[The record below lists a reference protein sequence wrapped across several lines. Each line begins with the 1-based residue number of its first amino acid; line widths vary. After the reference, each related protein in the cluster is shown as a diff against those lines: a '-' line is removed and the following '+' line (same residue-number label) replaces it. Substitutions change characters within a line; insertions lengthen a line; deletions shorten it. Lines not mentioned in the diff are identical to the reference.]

1 MKRWVDVAALGVSQ
15 IIGYGTLYYSFSV
28 LAPSMAHDLG
38 WTSEWVFGAMSIA
51 LLTSGLVAPW
61 TGRWMDRYG
70 AGRIMAFGSAAAALA
85 LVACAAT
92 GSVTTFVPALVAS
105 QVAATLVQYGAAFSL
120 LVQRQPETALRNIV
134 YLTLIAGFAST
145 IFWPLTAWMH
155 GFLGWREVYLVF
167 AGLHLAVCLPVHILL
182 SRKTGRNMGRAVGS
196 VSSPPLSQRGRLRD
210 EDRNAGFIMMATAFA
225 LQSFISSAVLIH
237 MLPMLAA
244 LGLGAAGLAAGT
256 LFGPAQVASRLLN
269 MVFARN
275 LTQLHLAIT
284 SAILLVLALAVLT
297 IAAPSFWG
305 AILFATL
312 FGLGSGLFS
321 IVGGTLPLEL
331 FGHHGYGALQGRI
344 MSVRLI
350 VGAAAPFTFA
360 LLMENAGVT
369 WALLAATGVGTG
381 AVVTFVGI
389 IRLTGHTA
397 LPELIPTSSSEAVR

>member
-28 LAPSMAHDLG
+28 LAPSMARDLG
-38 WTSEWVFGAMSIA
+38 WTSERVFGALSIA

-61 TGRWMDRYG
+61 TGRWIDRFG

-120 LVQRQPETALRNIV
+120 LVQRQPETAQRNIV

-155 GFLGWREVYLVF
+155 GFLGWRDVYLVF
-167 AGLHLAVCLPVHILL
+167 AGLQLVVCLPIHVLL
-182 SRKTGRNMGRAVGS
+182 ARKPDLSTANSERPGHPAAT
-196 VSSPPLSQRGRLRD
+196 SPQDHLRD
-210 EDRNAGFIMMATAFA
+210 RDRTAGFVMMTTAFA

-244 LGLGAAGLAAGT
+244 LGLGAAGVAAGT

-269 MVFARN
+269 MVFAKN
-275 LTQLHLAIT
+275 LLQLHLAII
-284 SAILLVLALAVLT
+284 SAVLLVLALTVIIVAP
-297 IAAPSFWG
+297 PSFWV
-305 AILFATL
+305 AMLFATL

-331 FGHHGYGALQGRI
+331 FGHQGYGALQGRV

-350 VGAAAPFTFA
+350 VSAAAPFTFA
-360 LLMENAGVT
+360 LLMHNAGVT
-369 WALLAATGVGTG
+369 WALLASAGIG
-381 AVVTFVGI
+381 AGAIVAFLI
-389 IRLTGHTA
+389 ILKLNRRAA
-397 LPELIPTSSSEAVR
+397 LLERHQPTSEATT